1 MVEEA
6 QSQAN
11 RRQSHGGSAMVGV
24 WFLEKAQDWK
34 DRKKGEL
41 RSEGQRE
48 KSTVIVGRG
57 AEPLPVV
64 AVMFEDGVTRVV
76 DHEGFGDLRE
86 RAGGQRQRKRQRK
99 KNLARR
105 ERRRE

>member
-1 MVEEA
+1 MGEEA
-6 QSQAN
+6 QTQAN

-24 WFLEKAQDWK
+24 WFLDRARDRK
-34 DRKKGEL
+34 DKKKGEL

-48 KSTVIVGRG
+48 KSTVIVGRR

-76 DHEGFGDLRE
+76 GHKSCRDQRE
-86 RAGGQRQRKRQRK
+86 RAGGQRQK
-99 KNLARR
+99 KKKKKKFLG
-105 ERRRE
+105 

>member
-1 MVEEA
+1 MGEEA
-6 QSQAN
+6 QTQAN

-24 WFLEKAQDWK
+24 WFLEKARERK

-48 KSTVIVGRG
+48 KSTVIVGRR

-64 AVMFEDGVTRVV
+64 AVMFEDGVTQVV
-76 DHEGFGDLRE
+76 GHKSCTQRE
-86 RAGGQRQRKRQRK
+86 RE
-99 KNLARR
+99 R
-105 ERRRE
+105 ERLETKKKKFQREEEYEKKY

>member
-6 QSQAN
+6 YSQAN
-11 RRQSHGGSAMVGV
+11 RRQSHGGSTMVGA
-24 WFLEKAQDWK
+24 WFLERARDRK

-41 RSEGQRE
+41 RSDGQRE

-57 AEPLPVV
+57 AEPPPVV

-76 DHEGFGDLRE
+76 GHESFRDQRE
-86 RAGGQRQRKRQRK
+86 RELEVRDKEK
-99 KNLARR
+99 KILPQN
-105 ERRRE
+105 EI